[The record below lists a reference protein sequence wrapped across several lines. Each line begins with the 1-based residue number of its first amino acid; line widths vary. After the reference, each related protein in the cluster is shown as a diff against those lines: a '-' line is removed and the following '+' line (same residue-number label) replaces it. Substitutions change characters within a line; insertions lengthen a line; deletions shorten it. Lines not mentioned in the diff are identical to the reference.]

1 MKNNFYVAPSIES
14 IEVEV
19 ESGIAATGGE
29 GSGEGGN
36 LNPF

>member
-1 MKNNFYVAPSIES
+1 MMNKMNYSAPSIEV
-14 IEVEV
+14 VEV
-19 ESGIAATGGE
+19 AVEAGIAQT